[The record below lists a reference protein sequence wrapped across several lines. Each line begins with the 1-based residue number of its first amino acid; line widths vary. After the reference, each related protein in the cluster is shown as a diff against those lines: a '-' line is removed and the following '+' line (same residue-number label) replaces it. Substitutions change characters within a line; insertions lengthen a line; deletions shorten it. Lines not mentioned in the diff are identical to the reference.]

1 MFEGLEQETSRQDET
16 LFIGA
21 QEFTLTIDSRDSP
34 VELIPVFILIP
45 IFFPTAI
52 GIKSSVA
59 RKDLQLNIDGFC
71 LSVIIQQ
78 LKFNPMKSLSARF
91 FPVLIGAVVV
101 SVHTIAQ
108 PAPSYSAP
116 TGTLSPRELQEKNK
130 YFMCQPLSQPEP
142 TAPEVTDCIY
152 KIRTTWETSWL
163 PVVRAKQKYLI
174 ARQNT
179 GSILQW
185 VGVSGGA
192 AAATLG
198 ISNPKNSGTTAIVL
212 GSAAVVTAITGIIWK
227 QESSNSRIAQC
238 TDVLSKQYKIQ
249 ASLETW
255 NLQVNNAEFRKNFL
269 GKVKTDFIDY
279 ILPGLEGC
287 MPGDWIYQS

>member
-1 MFEGLEQETSRQDET
+1 M
-16 LFIGA
+16 
-21 QEFTLTIDSRDSP
+21 
-34 VELIPVFILIP
+34 
-45 IFFPTAI
+45 
-52 GIKSSVA
+52 
-59 RKDLQLNIDGFC
+59 QLNIDDYC
-71 LSVIIQQ
+71 LCARFKIVR
-78 LKFNPMKSLSARF
+78 LDLMRPLEARF
-91 FPVLIGAVVV
+91 FSVLIGAAVV
-101 SVHTIAQ
+101 SIDIIAL
-108 PAPSYSAP
+108 PATSYSAP
-116 TGTLSPRELQEKNK
+116 TDTLSPRELQEKNK

-142 TAPEVTDCIY
+142 TVPEVSDCIY
-152 KIRTTWETSWL
+152 KIKTTWETSWL

-198 ISNPKNSGTTAIVL
+198 ISNPQNSGTTAIVL
-212 GSAAVVTAITGIIWK
+212 GSAAAVTAITGIIWK
-227 QESSNSRIAQC
+227 QESSNTRIAKC
-238 TDVLSKQYKIQ
+238 TEVLSRQYKVQ

-255 NLQVNNAEFRKNFL
+255 NLQVNSAEFRKNFL
-269 GKVKTDFIDY
+269 EKVKTDFIDY